1 MKKLLVLLAAIVA
14 VMIMAVSAAAGP
26 HDGADSRGK
35 AQSASVYVYCT
46 HGSPAVYCSVSG
58 TLGNTGQSAG
68 CVGYGCTLYFSQPG
82 SGWGTACG
90 SGYGCRS
97 FGFATGQ
104 IIRIN
109 F

>member
-1 MKKLLVLLAAIVA
+1 MKKLVVLFALVAALGFA
-14 VMIMAVSAAAGP
+14 VTAAAGP
-26 HDGADSRGK
+26 HDGADK
-35 AQSASVYVYCT
+35 AGLAQTASVYVYCT

-68 CVGYGCTLYFSQPG
+68 CAGYGCTLYFSQPG